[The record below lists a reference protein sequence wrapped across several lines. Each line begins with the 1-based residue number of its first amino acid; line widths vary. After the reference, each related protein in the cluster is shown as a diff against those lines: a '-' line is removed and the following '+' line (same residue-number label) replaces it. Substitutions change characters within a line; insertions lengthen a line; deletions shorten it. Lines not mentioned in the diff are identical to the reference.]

1 MSTITSK
8 ATKGA
13 AAGCI
18 LLVSP
23 KLTIE
28 HISKRFASDG
38 GDVWAIQ
45 DVSFTVNPGEFF
57 CIVGPSGCGK
67 TTLLRIIAAL
77 EPPTTGHVKLNGVP
91 DANRRDHI
99 GFVFQGFTLFP
110 WRTILNNV
118 AFGLEIKGMPR
129 EKRLA
134 RATDLLKLVG
144 LKDFAQY
151 YPNQLSGGMQ
161 KLAAIA
167 RALVTDPEVLLC
179 DEPFVN
185 IDAQSRNLM
194 QEELLRIWDTTQSTI
209 LFVTHNVDEA
219 VFLGDRVL
227 VLTARPARIKQR
239 YDVPAKRPRS
249 RTDATLT
256 RIRQAILDDLKEEV
270 HL

>member
-1 MSTITSK
+1 M
-8 ATKGA
+8 
-13 AAGCI
+13 
-18 LLVSP
+18 VSP
-23 KLTIE
+23 KLVIE
-28 HISKRFASDG
+28 HISKRFTSGG
-38 GDVWAIQ
+38 GDIWAIR
-45 DVSFTVNPGEFF
+45 DVSFTVSPGEFF

-67 TTLLRIIAAL
+67 TTLLRIIATL
-77 EPPTTGHVKLNGVP
+77 EPPTAGHVKLNEVP
-91 DANRRDHI
+91 DENRRDHI

-118 AFGLEIKGMPR
+118 AFGLEVKGMPR

-134 RATDLLKLVG
+134 RATDLLNLVG
-144 LKDFAQY
+144 LKDFARY

-167 RALVTDPEVLLC
+167 RALATDPEVLLC

-194 QEELLRIWDTTQSTI
+194 QEELLRIWEATQSTV

-239 YDVPAKRPRS
+239 YEIPVKHPRS

>member
-1 MSTITSK
+1 MK
-8 ATKGA
+8 A
-13 AAGCI
+13 
-18 LLVSP
+18 P
-23 KLTIE
+23 KLAIE
-28 HISKRFASDG
+28 HVSKRFTSNG
-38 GDVWAIQ
+38 GDVWAIG
-45 DVSFTVNPGEFF
+45 DVSFTVNAGEFL
-57 CIVGPSGCGK
+57 CLVGPSGCGK
-67 TTLLRIIAAL
+67 TTLLRIIASL
-77 EPPTTGHVKLNGVP
+77 ETPTAGHVKLDGTP
-91 DANRRDHI
+91 DESRRDHI

-110 WRTILNNV
+110 WRTILSNV
-118 AFGLEIKGMPR
+118 ALGLEIKGMPR
-129 EKRLA
+129 AERLD
-134 RATDLLKLVG
+134 RANDLLNLVG

-167 RALVTDPEVLLC
+167 RALATDPEVLLC

-194 QEELLRIWDTTQSTI
+194 QEELLRIWDATKCTI

-227 VLTARPARIKQR
+227 VLTARPAHIKQR
-239 YDVPAKRPRS
+239 YEVPVKRPRS

>member
-1 MSTITSK
+1 MK
-8 ATKGA
+8 P
-13 AAGCI
+13 
-18 LLVSP
+18 P
-23 KLTIE
+23 KLAIE
-28 HISKRFASDG
+28 HISKRFTSDG
-38 GDVWAIQ
+38 GDIWAIK
-45 DVSFTVNPGEFF
+45 DVSFTVNAGEFV
-57 CIVGPSGCGK
+57 CVVGPSGCGK

-77 EPPTTGHVKLNGVP
+77 ETPTRGQVKLDGVS
-91 DANRRDHI
+91 DESRRDHM
-99 GFVFQGFTLFP
+99 GFVFQGYTLFP
-110 WRTILNNV
+110 WRTIIDNV

-129 EKRLA
+129 LKRLELA
-134 RATDLLKLVG
+134 KDLLTLVG

-194 QEELLRIWDTTQSTI
+194 QEELLRIWDATQCTI

-219 VFLGDRVL
+219 VFLGDRIL

-239 YDVPAKRPRS
+239 YEVPVARPRS
-249 RTDATLT
+249 RTNATLT

>member
-1 MSTITSK
+1 MK
-8 ATKGA
+8 P
-13 AAGCI
+13 
-18 LLVSP
+18 P
-23 KLTIE
+23 KLVID
-28 HISKRFASDG
+28 HISKRFTSNG
-38 GDVWAIQ
+38 GSIWAIK
-45 DVSFTVNPGEFF
+45 DVSFTVKAGEFL
-57 CIVGPSGCGK
+57 CLVGPSGCGK

-77 EPPTTGHVKLNGVP
+77 ETPTAGRVQLDGIH
-91 DANRRDHI
+91 DESRRDHI

-118 AFGLEIKGMPR
+118 GFGLEVKGMPR
-129 EKRLA
+129 ADRLKRA
-134 RATDLLKLVG
+134 EELLNLVG
-144 LKDFAQY
+144 LRDFAQY

-167 RALVTDPEVLLC
+167 RALAIDPEVLLC

-194 QEELLRIWDTTQSTI
+194 QEELLRIWDATQCTV

-227 VLTARPARIKQR
+227 VLTARPARVKQR
-239 YDVPAKRPRS
+239 YDVSVKRPRS

-256 RIRQAILDDLKEEV
+256 QTRQAILDDLKEEV

>member
-1 MSTITSK
+1 M
-8 ATKGA
+8 A
-13 AAGCI
+13 
-18 LLVSP
+18 SP
-23 KLTIE
+23 KLLVE
-28 HISKRFASDG
+28 RISKKFTSNSG
-38 GDVWAIQ
+38 EVWAIE
-45 DVSFTVNPGEFF
+45 DVSFTVNRGEFL
-57 CIVGPSGCGK
+57 CLVGPSGCGK

-77 EPPTTGHVKLNGVP
+77 ETPTTGHVQLNGVP
-91 DANRRDHI
+91 DENRRDHI

-110 WRTILNNV
+110 WRTIVSNV

-134 RATDLLKLVG
+134 RAEDLLSLVG

-167 RALVTDPEVLLC
+167 RALATNPEVLLC

-194 QEELLRIWDTTQSTI
+194 QEELLRIWKATQSTV

-227 VLTARPARIKQR
+227 VLTARPARIKQHHKIP
-239 YDVPAKRPRS
+239 VKRPRS

-256 RIRQAILDDLKEEV
+256 RIRQTILDDLKEEV